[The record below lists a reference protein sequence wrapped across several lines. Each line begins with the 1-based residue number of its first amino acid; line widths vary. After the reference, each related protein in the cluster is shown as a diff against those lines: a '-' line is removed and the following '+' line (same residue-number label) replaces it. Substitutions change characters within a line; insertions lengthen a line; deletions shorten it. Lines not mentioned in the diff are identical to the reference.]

1 MNEIVKI
8 EIMVRPD
15 SLETLKVAMNSI
27 GIQGMTVTHV
37 QGYGNQKGITHMY
50 RGVEYEVNLLPKVK
64 IEMVVEQKVVDEIV
78 GTAKEVLATGKIGDG
93 KIFIYPV
100 SNVIKIRTGEEG
112 INAL

>member
-1 MNEIVKI
+1 MTDIIKI
-8 EIMVRPD
+8 EILVRPD
-15 SLETLKVAMNSI
+15 SLEDLKVAMNSI

-64 IEMVVEQKVVDEIV
+64 IEMVVEEKVVDEIV
-78 GTAKEVLATGKIGDG
+78 NTAKEVLATGKIGDG

-100 SNVIKIRTGEEG
+100 MNVIKIRTGEEG
-112 INAL
+112 IDAL